1 MTSYYDYTKMKR
13 RLFIAI
19 NLPTE
24 IKRGIEKEAERLKP
38 ILDPSVRFSHPENWH
53 LTLSFLGYQDDQDIN
68 LIVNSMQTATPK
80 FSPPTIKFK
89 KILYGPPDKS
99 PRMVWI
105 LGAPE
110 TSTILGKIKNELEDT
125 LLQNG
130 IGLKIEKRSFSA
142 HLTLARFQGIPSKS
156 LLKIEK
162 DLSLEFEAESLDL
175 MESTLK
181 RSGAEYAVLLKVA
194 FKSDL

>member
-110 TSTILGKIKNELEDT
+110 PSTILGKIKNEREDP
-125 LLQNG
+125 LYKMAS
-130 IGLKIEKRSFSA
+130 GLKLKNV
-142 HLTLARFQGIPSKS
+142 RFPPI
-156 LLKIEK
+156 
-162 DLSLEFEAESLDL
+162 
-175 MESTLK
+175 
-181 RSGAEYAVLLKVA
+181 
-194 FKSDL
+194 